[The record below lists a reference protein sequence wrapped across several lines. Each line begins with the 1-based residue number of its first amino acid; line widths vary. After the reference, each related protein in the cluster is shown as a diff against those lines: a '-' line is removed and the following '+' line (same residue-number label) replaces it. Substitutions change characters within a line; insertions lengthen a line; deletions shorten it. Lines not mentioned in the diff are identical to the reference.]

1 MFSMSGAAASLGA
14 FRPPSAAPASRS
26 ASTSC
31 APRTVVS
38 MRAQHTEKNVGMYG
52 QKVGMT
58 QLFLEDGTCT
68 GVSVVYFGD
77 NVVSKIQTPEKE
89 GYTAVQV
96 AYDSIASRKVTKPM
110 LGHLEKAGVGPMR
123 HTAEFRVKEV
133 PLGPAKAAAAGAGG
147 GEGEEGEEAKPAEAK
162 PLAPGDALQ
171 LGDLFSK
178 GMLLDVSGT
187 TIGKGFAGTVKR
199 YNFRRGLMT
208 HGSKTHRIPGSI
220 GCSAT
225 PSRVLPGK
233 KMAGQMGNVTR
244 KQHKVEVVDVDTELN
259 VLVLKGSVPG
269 KKGNWLRCVD
279 SGYVKV
285 AKKEQEVSKNA
296 QKRSAKTK

>member
-1 MFSMSGAAASLGA
+1 MFSVCSAPSALGA
-14 FRPPSAAPASRS
+14 FRPPAARVERS
-26 ASTSC
+26 ASTS

-38 MRAQHTEKNVGMYG
+38 MRAQHTEKSVGMYG

-77 NVVSKIQTPEKE
+77 NVVSKVQTPEKE

-133 PLGPAKAAAAGAGG
+133 PKMKTSANAGA
-147 GEGEEGEEAKPAEAK
+147 EGEEAAEAK
-162 PLAPGDALQ
+162 ELAPGDALS
-171 LGDLFSK
+171 LGALFQK
-178 GMLLDVSGT
+178 GMLLDVQGT

-199 YNFRRGLMT
+199 WNFRRGLMS

-220 GCSAT
+220 GSSAT
-225 PSRVLPGK
+225 PARVLPGK

-244 KQHKVEVVDVDTELN
+244 KLHKVEVVDVDTELN

-279 SGYVKV
+279 SGQAKR